1 MDETIA
7 KLEKQAKLTVV
18 QLRPRDGIIPPA
30 DRITLNCLRALQ
42 AIPETERQGANRLMG
57 EISRVYLESSR
68 NPEEHTRRLRAV
80 LELCA
85 EEGI

>member
-1 MDETIA
+1 MDRTIA
-7 KLEKQAKLTVV
+7 KLEEQAKLTVV
-18 QLRPRDGIIPPA
+18 RWRPRDGIVSPA
-30 DRITLNCLRALQ
+30 DRIVLNCLRTLQ
-42 AIPETERQGANRLMG
+42 AIPETERQGANLLMG